1 MPRIEKVYSLEVGVE
16 QFLNACSPLEL
27 KEIELLILSPRFQRR
42 MKAAEADP
50 GPDRPPFPP
59 NRVEGNVPRMR
70 NPPPP
75 PKKR

>member
-42 MKAAEADP
+42 MKESEEDP
-50 GPDRPPFPP
+50 GPDRPEFPSD
-59 NRVEGNVPRMR
+59 RFDLLA
-70 NPPPP
+70 
-75 PKKR
+75 